1 MTDPLLPT
9 GEGHT
14 QLADEDKQGLIP
26 SYIAT
31 RGELYEAEQR
41 NIAEALL
48 GRAPTRDQIL
58 DDRYLRELH
67 KSMFHQVWRWAGQYR
82 LRETNIGIDPNL
94 IAAEVRKL
102 THDATAW
109 IDYETYEVIETVVR
123 FHHRLSHIHPFPN
136 GNGRWS
142 RVAADLLSVALGGEP
157 LSWGSHLKL
166 DTAELR
172 RRYIQALHAA
182 DNGDMSLLA
191 AFAKS

>member
-9 GEGHT
+9 GDGHT
-14 QLADEDKQGLIP
+14 ELTDEDREGLIP
-26 SYIAT
+26 SYIST

-48 GRAPTRDQIL
+48 RRALTRNQIL
-58 DDRYLRELH
+58 DYKYLRELH
-67 KSMFHQVWRWAGQYR
+67 KSMFGQVWQWAGQYR
-82 LRETNIGIDPNL
+82 LRETNIGIDPRV

-102 THDATAW
+102 TLDAAAW
-109 IDYETYEVIETVVR
+109 IDYETYEEIEIVVR
-123 FHHRLSHIHPFPN
+123 LHHRLAQIHPFPN

-142 RVAADLLSVALGGEP
+142 RVAADMLSIALGGEP

-172 RRYIQALHAA
+172 NTYLLALHAA
-182 DNGDMSLLA
+182 DDGDVSMLV
-191 AFAKS
+191 AFADS